1 MKKRNY
7 RTLLVYA
14 LMVLAIVFM
23 ATRFGL
29 GGMNQPQ
36 ELSYDQFMQLVKE
49 DKVQGAV
56 LTGTELKGIYKDSQ
70 YSFENLPNR
79 YDFSAYIP
87 SYEMF
92 KADLSAITAA
102 KTGVSVDSVSAL
114 DYGFELDYREPSM
127 FSIWSIIPYLLLIAA
142 FGFLMY
148 VLMQQQGGGKNINS
162 FGKSKARV
170 VTKDTNK
177 ITFKDVAGADEEK
190 EELQE
195 IVEFLKNPKRFTDI
209 GARVPKGVL
218 LMGPPG
224 TGKTLLAKAVAGEAG
239 VPFYSIS
246 GSDFVEMFVGVGAS
260 RVRDLFNTA
269 KKTAPAII
277 FIDEIDAVGRHRG
290 AGLGGGHDEREQTL
304 NQMLVEMDGFDPHAG
319 IIVIAATNRPDILDP
334 ALMRPG
340 RFDRQV
346 TVGTP
351 DVKGRE
357 DILRIHARKKHLGP
371 DVDLKV
377 LAQRTPGFTGADLEN
392 VLNEAAILAARCH
405 KQQIGMPEV
414 EEAIT
419 RVIAGPEKRS
429 RVISAEDKR
438 ITAYH
443 ETGHALVARAL
454 PECDPVHE
462 ISIIQRGR
470 AAGYTMTLPEKE
482 SQHMTRGKLLD
493 SIVMMLS
500 GRVAEQLFIGDIS
513 TGAYNDLQRAT
524 DTARRMVTE
533 YGMSERLGPIFLG
546 GDREVFIGRDLGH
559 SRNYS
564 EEIASVI
571 DEEIRNIIEA
581 SYKKSEELLR
591 ANSDVVHRVAK
602 TLIERER
609 LDGAEF
615 ETLCNGGELPPAD
628 GEASQAEAGEAK
640 AAEPAKAGAK
650 AEALDNGGPGAADAP
665 KAPEAENPASGGE
678 NA

>member
-7 RTLLVYA
+7 RTLLIYG
-14 LMVLAIVFM
+14 LMVVAIIFM
-23 ATRFGL
+23 ATRFGT
-29 GGMNQPQ
+29 GGPNAPD

-49 DKVQGAV
+49 DKIQGAV
-56 LTGTELKGIYKDSQ
+56 LTGTELKGIYQDSQ
-70 YSFENLPNR
+70 YTMENLPGR
-79 YDFSAYIP
+79 YDFSAYVP
-87 SYEMF
+87 SYELL
-92 KADLSAITAA
+92 KSDISAIVSA
-102 KTGVSVDSVSAL
+102 KTGIPVESVSTL

-127 FSIWSIIPYLLLIAA
+127 FSFWSLVPYIILIGA
-142 FGFLMY
+142 FAFLWY
-148 VLMQQQGGGKNINS
+148 VMMKQQGGGKNINS

-170 VTKDTNK
+170 VTGDTNK
-177 ITFKDVAGADEEK
+177 ITFADVAGADEEK

-195 IVEFLKNPKRFTDI
+195 IVEFLKNPRRFTEI

-340 RFDRQV
+340 RFDRQI

-351 DVKGRE
+351 DIKGRE
-357 DILRIHARKKHLGP
+357 EILRIHARKKSLGQG
-371 DVDLKV
+371 VDLKV

-392 VLNEAAILAARCH
+392 VLNEAAILAARRH
-405 KQQIGMPEV
+405 KKEIGMAEV

-429 RVISAEDKR
+429 RVISDEDKR

-454 PECDPVHE
+454 PGCDPVHE

-493 SIVMMLS
+493 SIVMLLS
-500 GRVAEQLFIGDIS
+500 GRVCEQLFIGDIS

-546 GDREVFIGRDLGH
+546 GDQEVFLGKDFGH
-559 SRNYS
+559 ARNYS

-571 DEEIRNIIEA
+571 DEEIRSIIEGA
-581 SYKKSEELLR
+581 YKKAEELLR
-591 ANSDVVHRVAK
+591 TGSETVQRVAK
-602 TLIERER
+602 ALVERER

-615 ETLCNGGELPPAD
+615 ETLCSGGELPPLAEKEEKQVSD
-628 GEASQAEAGEAK
+628 GGEKAQAVSAEAPGDPAQTLE
-640 AAEPAKAGAK
+640 EPVKQ
-650 AEALDNGGPGAADAP
+650 EE
-665 KAPEAENPASGGE
+665 APEEHENNSE
-678 NA
+678 QQ